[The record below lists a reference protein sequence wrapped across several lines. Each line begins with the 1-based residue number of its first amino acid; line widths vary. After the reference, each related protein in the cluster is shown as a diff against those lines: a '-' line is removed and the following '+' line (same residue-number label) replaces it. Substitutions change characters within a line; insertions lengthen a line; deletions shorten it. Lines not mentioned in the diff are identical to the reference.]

1 MSELLRP
8 DLCIIGGG
16 SAGLT
21 VAAAAVQFGASVV
34 LIERGRMGGDCLNY
48 GCVPS
53 KALLA
58 AAKHAQAMRGAGM
71 FGIEPV
77 EPKIDFAALH
87 DRVHGVIA
95 AIAPNDSVERFTA
108 LGVRV
113 IEGDARFLD
122 KRTVIV
128 GDVQVKARRFIVATG
143 SSPAIPDIPG
153 LSETPYL
160 TNETI
165 FELSEPV
172 RHLIVLGAGPV
183 GLELAQAYRRL
194 GAHVTVIDR
203 SRPLARMDEEAA
215 RIVQR
220 RLEDERIVIHKDAT
234 ATRVEPTAGG
244 VRVHFEKRGE
254 TKNEAMDIEGSH
266 LLVATGRKPN
276 IEGLDLDKA
285 KIRTTDQGIRVNKRM
300 KTRNGRVYA
309 IGDVIGPPQFTHL
322 ASHQAEIVL
331 RNAVFRLHPSLD
343 LTRIPRTLYTDP
355 ELAEIGLTEE
365 EARKHTGMRILR
377 WPYADNDRAQAEGET
392 AGFIK
397 LFVDRHGGILGCV
410 IVGANAGDLIGFWA
424 LAIAKNAKIGD
435 IAGLV
440 FPYPTVSELAKRAA
454 ITYYQPLLRKPYL
467 RRIAAWLRKLG

>member
-58 AAKHAQAMRGAGM
+58 AAKSAQSMRDARR

-87 DRVHGVIA
+87 DRIHGVIA

-113 IEGDARFLD
+113 IQGEARFLD
-122 KRTVIV
+122 KRTVDA

-153 LSETPYL
+153 LATTPYL

-165 FELSEPV
+165 FELTEPV

-203 SRPLARMDEEAA
+203 SRPLAHMDEEAA
-215 RIVQR
+215 RLVQR
-220 RLEDERIVIHKDAT
+220 RLEDERIVIHRDAAVT
-234 ATRVEPTAGG
+234 KVEPTGGG
-244 VRVHFEKRGE
+244 VKVHFEKRGE
-254 TKNEAMDIEGSH
+254 TMDIEGSH

-276 IEGLDLDKA
+276 IESLDLSKA
-285 KIRTTDQGIRVNKRM
+285 KIRTTEQGIRVNKRM

-309 IGDVIGPPQFTHL
+309 IGDVTGPPQFTHL
-322 ASHQAEIVL
+322 ASHHAEIVL
-331 RNAVFRLHPSLD
+331 RNAVFRLRPSLD
-343 LTRIPRTLYTDP
+343 LTKIPRTLYTDP

-392 AGFIK
+392 EGFLK

-410 IVGANAGDLIGFWA
+410 IVGANAGELIGFWS

-435 IAGLV
+435 IAGIV